1 MLFVLS
7 RLYIVL
13 DGVGYSVGKMW
24 ENGLFKY

>member
-7 RLYIVL
+7 RFYIVL